1 MIKIIFYILIVL
13 LLAYICFGTPLYNS
27 FNSGQL
33 SAFLT
38 YRLDLKNRSMG
49 VKTMTNFLVK
59 QQGAAMRRPGT
70 RYIADVNDS
79 GEAAR
84 LIPFE
89 FSNTDTYQMVFNNK
103 KIGFF
108 RDDGL

>member
-1 MIKIIFYILIVL
+1 MKKVTLILLIALCSV
-13 LLAYICFGTPLYNS
+13 CTSTPLYNS

-49 VKTMTNFLVK
+49 VKTMDNFLVK

-70 RYIADVNDS
+70 RYVGGVKDFN
-79 GEAAR
+79 EPAR

-89 FSNTDTYQMVFNNK
+89 FSNTDCYVLVFNNG

-108 RDDGL
+108 RNAD